1 MTPNDEPR
9 GPERDRAAR
18 GTPVLPF
25 LLIVIGALLLA
36 SQFGWIDWFDWRVL
50 IDLAQ
55 LWPLALI
62 ALGIDILTRG
72 RWRLWIVGGTLIAAV
87 VAVQV
92 FGLTTG
98 GGPIVERAV
107 AYDVVGVDRAR
118 VDLAHGVGRLEI
130 GALESGDA
138 HLVAG
143 TLRVGANES
152 VDPTFRL
159 QDGGAVVT
167 IRSRGS
173 TVSGPVRGA
182 DRLWDLDFA
191 RDVPI
196 DLRLDGGVGASR
208 LDLRDLTLA
217 ALNVSAGVG
226 EVIVDLPA
234 SGGYRGVIEAGVG
247 EVTVR
252 IPTAVEAHVE
262 AEAGLGGV
270 AVTGSWDRDGSVHRT
285 AGYEDADAADRVDLR
300 VSGGIG
306 QIRVERV
313 D

>member
-9 GPERDRAAR
+9 GPERAPAAR

-36 SQFGWIDWFDWRVL
+36 GQFGWIDWFDWRVL
-50 IDLAQ
+50 IDLAN

-72 RWRLWIVGGTLIAAV
+72 RWRLWIVGGTLVAGVI
-87 VAVQV
+87 AVQV
-92 FGLTTG
+92 FGLTPG
-98 GGPIVERAV
+98 GGPIVERTI
-107 AYDVVGVDRAR
+107 AYDVAEVDRAR
-118 VDLAHGVGRLEI
+118 VELAHGVGRLEI
-130 GALESGDA
+130 GTLAAGDA
-138 HLVAG
+138 RLIEGVI
-143 TLRVGANES
+143 RVGANES

-167 IRSRGS
+167 VRSRGS

-182 DRLWDLDFA
+182 DRLWDLDLA
-191 RDVPI
+191 REVPI

-208 LDLRDLTLA
+208 LSLRELTLA
-217 ALNVSAGVG
+217 ALHVSAGVG

-234 SGGYRGVIEAGVG
+234 RGGYRGVIEAGVG

-252 IPTAVEAHVE
+252 IPESVEAHVE

-285 AGYEDADAADRVDLR
+285 AGYEDAAVEDRIDLR